1 MGNNLLSLLGG
12 FCPCWYKHTHTHTHT
27 HTIVEMGL
35 GEVGRGSEDLYPTMR
50 GSKSRV
56 LR

>member
-1 MGNNLLSLLGG
+1 MLVQT
-12 FCPCWYKHTHTHTHT
+12 HTHTHTHT

-35 GEVGRGSEDLYPTMR
+35 GEVGRGSEDLYPTIR